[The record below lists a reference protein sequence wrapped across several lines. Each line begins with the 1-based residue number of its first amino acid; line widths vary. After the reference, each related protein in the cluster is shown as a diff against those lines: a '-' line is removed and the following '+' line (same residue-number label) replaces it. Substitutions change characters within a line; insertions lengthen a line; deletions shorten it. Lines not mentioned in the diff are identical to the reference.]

1 MFKCTCKRFVL
12 LGIFVAWDVDNFG
25 AVVLEVAVVVV
36 DAFVVVVFELELK
49 EKNVLKLYLFL
60 FLYTLFVS
68 NKAQKEKGFGT

>member
-1 MFKCTCKRFVL
+1 
-12 LGIFVAWDVDNFG
+12 
-25 AVVLEVAVVVV
+25 VVV